1 MEAKTELHI
10 FRRLSIN
17 FNIYIRDVLEEYV
30 IPFAPFMGDN
40 FIFMHNNALPHM
52 GRVVLEYLK
61 KVGIKKIDW
70 TTSSPDLNPIEY
82 F

>member
-30 IPFAPFMGDN
+30 IPFAPFIDEN
-40 FIFMHNNALPHM
+40 LIFMHENARPHL
-52 GRVVLEYLK
+52 GRVALEYLEEK
-61 KVGIKKIDW
+61 MD
-70 TTSSPDLNPIEY
+70 
-82 F
+82 